1 MKIQILFLFFLCQM
15 SVLAQKPCEYSIN
28 VTDSIGTLKE
38 TKSCLVYEKIFGNTS
53 QWIFLSL
60 ISENGTP
67 YVNLQVIQKSPDF
80 LSPKCID
87 ANSKIYFQLANGKIY
102 TMVNSSPENRCDDLI
117 YNTEEKVNNRFL
129 NVRFLFRKD
138 DFEEI
143 KKYTITMMRVK
154 YASETIDYILPKL
167 LVPEKVQGI
176 YEPEKFFID
185 SFPCLN

>member
-1 MKIQILFLFFLCQM
+1 MTTRILILFFLCQI

-67 YVNLQVIQKSPDF
+67 YVNLQVIQKSSDF

-87 ANSKIYFQLANGKIY
+87 TNSKIYFQLANGKIY
-102 TMVNSSPENRCDDLI
+102 TMVNSLEENRCDDLI
-117 YNTEEKVNNRFL
+117 YNTEEKMNNRFL
-129 NVRFLFRKD
+129 NARFLFRKD
-138 DFEEI
+138 DFEDI
-143 KKYTITMMRVK
+143 KKYSITMMRIK
-154 YASETIDYILPKL
+154 YASETVDYILPKL
-167 LVPEKVQGI
+167 LVAEKVQGI

-185 SFPCLN
+185 SFHCLN